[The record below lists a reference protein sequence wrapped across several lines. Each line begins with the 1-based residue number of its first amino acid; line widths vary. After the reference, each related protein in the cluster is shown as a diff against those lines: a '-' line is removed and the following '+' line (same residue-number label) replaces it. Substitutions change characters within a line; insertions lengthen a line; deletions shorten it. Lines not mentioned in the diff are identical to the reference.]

1 MAEEKK
7 PKIDLKA
14 RLGKKTLVG
23 GAAPSAVPPPVG
35 IPKPVGVPAP
45 PFAAPS
51 SPSHKPPPRVDASD
65 PYAAIEADQAPVRAE
80 PQAIKVEMSEEVVAA
95 QKKGKLR
102 LVVIGIVG
110 AAVGG
115 LLGFTIGD
123 RLASSAGAK
132 AAIEDAARLAK
143 EIDDANAQA
152 NELADVLQAAGT
164 KLGSNKFP
172 AEEVTKLG
180 ELRIN
185 FSGANLAGSNI
196 GRFKPQLVTQ
206 LVEYSSRTQE
216 ANEQKETLQAILGG
230 SKKVITELLAEKTDP
245 KVRWSVYMGNGARGP
260 WAVMQPLPAAFA
272 VNEKDKKDYAW
283 PKEFEIKDNGKTF
296 KLKRYT
302 GGDPTKGGG
311 EPQII
316 PVDPGSQGDVCPN
329 DTMVKLRREV
339 SNMQEILKGKNTG
352 EDDKPGLIQT
362 GDALVEQL
370 KAIGAHAGD

>member
-1 MAEEKK
+1 
-7 PKIDLKA
+7 
-14 RLGKKTLVG
+14 VG
-23 GAAPSAVPPPVG
+23 GSAPSAVPPPVG

-45 PFAAPS
+45 PFAAPAS
-51 SPSHKPPPRVDASD
+51 APSRPAPRVDASD

-95 QKKGKLR
+95 QKKGKVV
-102 LVVIGIVG
+102 LVVIGVVG
-110 AAVGG
+110 AAIGG

-123 RLASSAGAK
+123 RTAKNQGAM

-143 EIDDANAQA
+143 EIDDSNAQA
-152 NELADVLQAAGT
+152 SQLADVLQAAGT

-172 AEEVTKLG
+172 DEEVSKLG

-185 FSGANLAGSNI
+185 FTGANLAGSNI

-216 ANEQKETLQAILGG
+216 ANDQKEALQSILGG
-230 SKKVITELLAEKTDP
+230 SKKVISELLAEKTDP
-245 KVRWSVYMGNGARGP
+245 KVRWSVYMGNGGRGP
-260 WAVMQPLPAAFA
+260 WAVMQPLPASFA
-272 VNEKDKKDYAW
+272 VNDKKAKDYTW
-283 PKEFEIKDNGKTF
+283 PKEFEIKQDGKAY

-329 DTMVKLRREV
+329 DTMTKLRREV
-339 SNMQEILKGKNTG
+339 ASMQEILKGRTG
-352 EDDKPGLIQT
+352 ETADQEKPGLISL
-362 GDALVEQL
+362 GESLVEQL
-370 KAIGAHAGD
+370 KAIGAHAE

>member
-14 RLGKKTLVG
+14 RLGKKTMVG
-23 GAAPSAVPPPVG
+23 GSASSAVPPPVG

-51 SPSHKPPPRVDASD
+51 SAPSRPAPRVDASD

-95 QKKGKLR
+95 QKKGKVV

-110 AAVGG
+110 AVVGG
-115 LLGFTIGD
+115 TLGYAIGGG
-123 RLASSAGAK
+123 RARSAIDQV
-132 AAIEDAARLAK
+132 AISDAARLAK

-164 KLGSNKFP
+164 QLGSNKFP
-172 AEEVTKLG
+172 DKEVAKLG

-185 FSGANLAGSNI
+185 FSGANLASSNI
-196 GRFKPQLVTQ
+196 GRFKPQVVTQ

-216 ANEQKETLQAILGG
+216 ANDQKESLQAILGG
-230 SKKVITELLAEKTDP
+230 SKKVISELLAEKTDP
-245 KVRWSVYMGNGARGP
+245 KVRWSVYMGNGGRGP
-260 WAVMQPLPAAFA
+260 WAVMQPLPASFA
-272 VNEKDKKDYAW
+272 VNEPKNKDYAW
-283 PKEFEIKDNGKTF
+283 PKEFEIKQDGKAY

-311 EPQII
+311 DPQII

-329 DTMVKLRREV
+329 DTMTKLRREV
-339 SNMQEILKGKNTG
+339 AGMQEILKGRTG
-352 EDDKPGLIQT
+352 DADQEKQGLISL
-362 GDALVEQL
+362 GEALVEQL
-370 KAIGAHAGD
+370 KAIGAHAE